1 MFIKFHF
8 LLAASFSAYFLF
20 ISSIIAYYAGF
31 FAPVAPGLPFGAA

>member
-1 MFIKFHF
+1 

-31 FAPVAPGLPFGAA
+31 FEPAAPDLPLGGA